1 MRLMRCF
8 VPSPLAAAAALAL
21 PAGPSAHIAR
31 VLRLR
36 VGAALTLFDGHGGEF
51 EAEILAIERAGVRV
65 RVGTHHAIERESPLA
80 VTLWQCVA
88 RAERM
93 DWIVRKATELG
104 IAAIVPVMSERCVV
118 RLDEAGARRRQLH
131 WREVAVSACEQC
143 GRNRIPQLHP
153 ALEFKHAC
161 AAAARITPAPGARVL
176 LAPAGSQALSSAAQA
191 LCAAGGTPP
200 VSLLI
205 GPEGGLSLDEIA
217 LAQQQGFSA
226 CRLGPRVLRTET
238 AALAALAT
246 LQALLGDFS
255 ACEAAT
261 N

>member
-1 MRLMRCF
+1 
-8 VPSPLAAAAALAL
+8 
-21 PAGPSAHIAR
+21 
-31 VLRLR
+31 
-36 VGAALTLFDGHGGEF
+36 
-51 EAEILAIERAGVRV
+51 
-65 RVGTHHAIERESPLA
+65 
-80 VTLWQCVA
+80 
-88 RAERM
+88 M
-93 DWIVRKATELG
+93 DWIVQKATELG
-104 IAAIVPVMSERCVV
+104 VAAIVPVMSERCVV

-131 WREVAVSACEQC
+131 WQEVAVSACEQC

-176 LAPAGSQALSSAAQA
+176 LAPAGSQALAARLRRCVPPAARSA
-191 LCAAGGTPP
+191 